1 MPKPKKKLW
10 KKPKVIIIDIGR
22 CRYCGEEMTNQ
33 DSFVAFYP
41 ESQGKAH
48 YQCMKEDDDLK
59 KKVLNSVEQQI
70 KEEKKGDHF

>member
-41 ESQGKAH
+41 ASQGKAH
-48 YQCMKEDDDLK
+48 
-59 KKVLNSVEQQI
+59 
-70 KEEKKGDHF
+70 